1 MMFVFVIYNSIYIP
15 INIAFN
21 VDKPLGQC
29 LVDLLIDILF
39 ISDML
44 LNLRTAYY
52 NEDNELVLD
61 AKTIYRE
68 YLCSTWFVIDFLAVF
83 PFDLA
88 IQGWTCGVPD
98 ENAGQDT
105 TFTTA
110 VKLLKALRLLRLV
123 RFRKELDR
131 LNGAAALRVAVA
143 LFIFLL
149 WAHWLACVW
158 WAVGTVGFYQD
169 GGFDENA
176 VKCDRTR
183 PCSWFRRTPEGN
195 LKLSPDVALGQ
206 QYLSS
211 LYWSLTTLMKTPW
224 IGPDTV
230 FEKVVLFLSLLMSA
244 ILNANFL
251 STVQGSY
258 NAYNKA
264 SAQKRDKLAALRDF
278 MDLYNFKSEL
288 RQTLLAYTHAHHT
301 LIPSGMSN
309 VNVLMQLPS
318 HLRNSVTLELYTEQ
332 CGIPMLLFPS
342 VSTECAKSLVA
353 RLNTQI
359 LLPHQLLIAKGEVC
373 QSLYFLL
380 RGVLKVTSDPPS
392 RRASA
397 SKSPVSSPS
406 PRVEDRP
413 PIRCSS
419 GSRTSTVSNC
429 LRLLERSGSRIG
441 LIEPVDRT
449 CLGVYPVYVS
459 AGSKT
464 ALVMSITQRSLA
476 ETLDSFGDDVVALR
490 EGLVKEHKVIMDGLK
505 VPETPDSP
513 LAASETA
520 KRRKEDADRL
530 IVDADAVSRVRALE
544 GSVRNMLDAMNGI
557 QQSMQALPQ
566 ILELVDKCTNDSEAM
581 KKLTAG
587 GSHHRSR
594 GWLC

>member
-332 CGIPMLLFPS
+332 CGSPMLLFPN

-380 RGVLKVTSDPPS
+380 RGVLKVRLI
-392 RRASA
+392 RRGRRQ
-397 SKSPVSSPS
+397 PRNPGLGPS
-406 PRVEDRP
+406 PWVRKAAHQVQLRQPHVDH
-413 PIRCSS
+413 
-419 GSRTSTVSNC
+419 RTFAAA
-429 LRLLERSGSRIG
+429 RIGSRIG

-449 CLGVYPVYVS
+449 CVGVYPVYVS

-476 ETLDSFGDDVVALR
+476 ETLTFRRRRRCVAR
-490 EGLVKEHKVIMDGLK
+490 GLVKEHKVIMDGLK
-505 VPETPDSP
+505 VKTR
-513 LAASETA
+513 T
-520 KRRKEDADRL
+520 RRWPRRRPPREEGGRG
-530 IVDADAVSRVRALE
+530 RA
-544 GSVRNMLDAMNGI
+544 
-557 QQSMQALPQ
+557 
-566 ILELVDKCTNDSEAM
+566 
-581 KKLTAG
+581 
-587 GSHHRSR
+587 HR
-594 GWLC
+594 